1 MAISRIRLTQFL
13 SQRYQKD
20 CVTVFQSLS
29 HIQLCE
35 PMDCSTPGFSDNIS
49 WNSLKLMSTDLVM
62 SSNHLNLGCPL
73 FLQHSI
79 FPSIRVLHIKRPKY
93 WTFSIG
99 PSNEYS
105 GLISFR
111 IDQFDVLAVQGT
123 RKTLLQL

>member
-1 MAISRIRLTQFL
+1 MLYNALQFCVQQCKSAISSIQFSSVTQ
-13 SQRYQKD
+13 S
-20 CVTVFQSLS
+20 CPT
-29 HIQLCE
+29 LCKT
-35 PMDCSTPGFSDNIS
+35 MNCSTPGFSDNIS

-62 SSNHLNLGCPL
+62 SSNHLNLCCPL